1 MIPGVNII
9 SGKASA
15 ASVNGAGGGRGG
27 GGALSL
33 KSISIGLKHVRM
45 WPE

>member
-15 ASVNGAGGGRGG
+15 ASVNGAGGGRE
-27 GGALSL
+27 GALSL